1 MYLDI
6 VKKKTGGRVMALSKD
21 KKQEL
26 VKKFAR
32 KAGDTGSPEVQIS
45 IITEQINVLTEHL
58 KLHTK
63 DNHSRRGLLVLVGKR
78 RSLLDYLKEESLDR
92 YTNLIKELNIR
103 K

>member
-6 VKKKTGGRVMALSKD
+6 VKKKIGGRVMALSKD

>member
-1 MYLDI
+1 
-6 VKKKTGGRVMALSKD
+6 MALSKD

-26 VKKFAR
+26 VKKYAR

-45 IITEQINVLTEHL
+45 IITEQINVLTDHL
-58 KLHTK
+58 KTHSK

-78 RSLLDYLKEESLDR
+78 RSLLDYLKDVSLDR
-92 YTNLIKELNIR
+92 YTKLIKELNIR

>member
-1 MYLDI
+1 
-6 VKKKTGGRVMALSKD
+6 MALSKD

-45 IITEQINVLTEHL
+45 IITEQINVLTSHL
-58 KLHTK
+58 KNHSK

-78 RSLLDYLKEESLDR
+78 RSMLDYLKEESLDR
-92 YTNLIKELNIR
+92 YTDLIKELNIR

>member
-1 MYLDI
+1 
-6 VKKKTGGRVMALSKD
+6 MALSKD

-32 KAGDTGSPEVQIS
+32 KAGDTGSPEIQIS
-45 IITEQINVLTEHL
+45 IITEQINVLTDHL
-58 KLHTK
+58 KIHSK

-78 RSLLDYLKEESLDR
+78 RSLLDYLKDVSLDR
-92 YTNLIKELNIR
+92 YTKLIKELNIR

>member
-1 MYLDI
+1 
-6 VKKKTGGRVMALSKD
+6 MALSKD

-45 IITEQINVLTEHL
+45 IITEQINVLTDHL
-58 KLHTK
+58 KTHSK

-78 RSLLDYLKEESLDR
+78 RSMLDYLREESLDR
-92 YTNLIKELNIR
+92 YTKLIKDLNIR

>member
-1 MYLDI
+1 
-6 VKKKTGGRVMALSKD
+6 MALSKD

-45 IITEQINVLTEHL
+45 IITEQINVLTSHL
-58 KLHTK
+58 KTHSK

-78 RSLLDYLKEESLDR
+78 RSMLDYLKEESLDR
-92 YTNLIKELNIR
+92 YTDLIKELNIR